1 MNISKEL
8 QKLLAK
14 SIWEYPSLYK
24 SGGMVLRH
32 MLCSYGTGYE
42 WINGELCY
50 PEEWEYKDDLVDFET
65 YCIHYPNFNLT
76 EELLESKSKFAK
88 DIYDE
93 QMKFFRKSYDRSI
106 KIRNESMERALDLT
120 IEYPID
126 LCYYSPICRI
136 PFKDNLT
143 MDLTPMWQEA
153 VKIMLRII
161 NEKLWGDFDEHEYA
175 KKQVEELR

>member
-1 MNISKEL
+1 MTMSKEL
-8 QKLLAK
+8 QEVLAK

-24 SGGMVLRH
+24 TGGDVLRH

-42 WINGELCY
+42 WKDGELYY
-50 PEEWEYKDDLVDFET
+50 PKEWVYKDDMVDFET
-65 YCIHYPNFNLT
+65 YCKHFPNFDLA
-76 EELLESKSKFAK
+76 EKLLEDNKVEF
-88 DIYDE
+88 YNQ
-93 QMKFFRKSYDRSI
+93 QMKFYRKMYDKNI

-136 PFKDNLT
+136 PFKNSLT

-153 VKIMLRII
+153 VKIMLNII
-161 NEKLWGDFDEHEYA
+161 NKKLWGDFDEFEYA
-175 KKQVEELR
+175 KKQEVI